1 MLRSISLDQSYR
13 QVENLTEKVEGLK
26 QRFGLSS
33 TQKLVHSAHLEM
45 EKVQNGIIGSFM
57 AFSWHSA
64 TCNTAKASRGP
75 RVN

>member
-45 EKVQNGIIGSFM
+45 EKVRNGIIGSVM